1 MASNHKK
8 IALIGNPNSGKS
20 TLFNA
25 LTGLN
30 QHVGNFPGVTVDKKT
45 GSLSLRDDAGVKEK
59 FEIIDLPGTYSL
71 YPKSVDELVTFEV
84 LCDPENP
91 DYPDQVI
98 VVADSTNMPRCL
110 FLATQVIE
118 LNLPTVLAL
127 NMADLA
133 EKDGLQ
139 FNIEQLEKE
148 LGVPVVLL
156 NARKKFDVRQL
167 RDLIA
172 HPPERANKD
181 FIHVRDFS
189 PELLERVREAV
200 KVNSDYAAFQVACN
214 HKFISY
220 FKNHPDRSEHIQE
233 LVKEHEFRPYRF
245 QADESKKRYELIPG
259 IIARNVRQAKSPRE
273 HLTDKIDN
281 VITHKVWG
289 YVIFLSILFVMFQ
302 AVFSWATF
310 PMEWIEYVFTGL
322 TEYLAEA
329 LPPGIL
335 TGLLLDGVLAGLSG
349 VVVFV
354 PQIAFL
360 FFFIAL
366 LEDTGY
372 MSRVS
377 FMMDKLM
384 RRFGLNGR
392 SVIPL
397 VGGFACAIPA
407 IMATRSISGW
417 KQRLIT
423 ILITPL
429 MSCSARLPVYTLLIS
444 LVIPSEA
451 RWGIFNVQ
459 GLILMGLYLLGFVA
473 AIVVAFLLN
482 LWLNEA
488 DRSFFVM
495 ELPGYKW
502 PDWKTIGYTLL
513 EKVRIFLFNAGKII
527 VAISIVLWFLSSY
540 GPGDRMQKIEEK
552 YDSIELVEGGLSADL
567 AAAKGSEKLEA
578 SYAGIVGKTI
588 EPVIRL
594 LGYDWK
600 IGIALI
606 TSFAAREVF
615 VGTMATIYSVGDPDN
630 ETSIREKMQSEVDQI
645 SGKKQYGLPTGV
657 SLMVFYAF
665 ALQCMSTVAV
675 VRRETNSWKWPLAQF
690 LFMGAMAYIASLITY
705 QLLA

>member
-1 MASNHKK
+1 MTLAKKK

-30 QHVGNFPGVTVDKKT
+30 QRVGNFPGVTVDKRT
-45 GSLSLRDDAGVKEK
+45 GSLSLKSADGEK
-59 FEIIDLPGTYSL
+59 QKYEIIDLPGTYSL
-71 YPKSVDELVTFEV
+71 YPKSVDELVTFEI
-84 LCDPENP
+84 LCDPGNEY
-91 DYPDQVI
+91 YPDQVV
-98 VVADSTNMPRCL
+98 VVADSTNLTRSL
-110 FLATQVIE
+110 FLTTQVIE
-118 LNLPTVLAL
+118 LNLPTILVL

-133 EKDGLQ
+133 EKDGLE
-139 FNIEQLEKE
+139 FDIDSISKE
-148 LGVPVVLL
+148 LGVPVVLI
-156 NARKKFDVRQL
+156 NARKKGASKT
-167 RDLIA
+167 LIELIQN
-172 HPPERANKD
+172 PPEPAHKD
-181 FIHVRDFS
+181 FINIAEFSPNLLQKVRD
-189 PELLERVREAV
+189 AI
-200 KVNSDYAAFQVACN
+200 KVNSDYAAFQVASN
-214 HKFISY
+214 YKFISF
-220 FKNHPDRSEHIQE
+220 FKEHPDRAKQIEQ
-233 LVKEHEFRPYRF
+233 LVLEHEFKPYRF
-245 QADESKKRYELIPG
+245 QAEESKKRYELIPP
-259 IIARNVRQAKSPRE
+259 IIARNVRQAKSARE
-273 HLTDKIDN
+273 HLSDRIDDI
-281 VITHKVWG
+281 ITHKFWG
-289 YVIFLSILFVMFQ
+289 YAIFLFILFLMFQ
-302 AVFSWATF
+302 AVFSWATV
-310 PMEWIEYVFTGL
+310 PMEWIEFMFTES
-322 TEYLAEA
+322 TSYLGGV
-329 LPPGIL
+329 LPQGIIS
-335 TGLLLDGVLAGLSG
+335 GLLLDGVLAGLSG

-444 LVIPSEA
+444 LVIPSDA
-451 RWGIFNVQ
+451 KWWIFNVQ

-473 AIVVAFLLN
+473 AIAVAYLLN

-513 EKVRIFLFNAGKII
+513 EKVRVFLFDAGKII
-527 VAISIVLWFLSSY
+527 VAVSIVLWFLSSY
-540 GPGDRMQKIEEK
+540 GPNEK
-552 YDSIELVEGGLSADL
+552 MESIERHYSAL
-567 AAAKGSEKLEA
+567 EVNGSLPAEEAVKKGSEKLEA
-578 SYAGIVGKTI
+578 SYAGIIGKAI
-588 EPVIRL
+588 EPVIRP

-630 ETSIREKMQSEVDQI
+630 EDSIREKMSTATNQI
-645 SGKKQYGLPTGV
+645 TGKKQYGLATGL

-675 VRRETNSWKWPLAQF
+675 VRRETRSWKWPLAQF
-690 LFMGAMAYIASLITY
+690 VFMGAMAYVASLITY

>member
-1 MASNHKK
+1 MTLAKKK

-30 QHVGNFPGVTVDKKT
+30 QRVGNFPGVTVDKRT
-45 GSLSLRDDAGVKEK
+45 GSISLKSADGKK
-59 FEIIDLPGTYSL
+59 QKYEIIDLPGTYSL
-71 YPKSVDELVTFEV
+71 YPKSVDELVTFEI
-84 LCDPENP
+84 LCDPGNEN
-91 DYPDQVI
+91 YPDQVV
-98 VVADSTNMPRCL
+98 VVADSTNLTRSL
-110 FLATQVIE
+110 FLTTQVIE
-118 LNLPTVLAL
+118 LNLPTILVL

-133 EKDGLQ
+133 EKDGLE
-139 FNIEQLEKE
+139 FDLDSISKE
-148 LGVPVVLL
+148 LGVPVVLI
-156 NARKKFDVRQL
+156 NARKKGAAKG
-167 RDLIA
+167 LIELIQN
-172 HPPERANKD
+172 PPEPANKD
-181 FIHVRDFS
+181 FINIAEFSPALLQKVRD
-189 PELLERVREAV
+189 AI
-200 KVNSDYAAFQVACN
+200 KVNSDYAAFQVASN
-214 HKFISY
+214 YKFISF
-220 FKNHPDRSEHIQE
+220 FKEHPERARQIED
-233 LVKEHEFRPYRF
+233 LVQEHEFKPYRF
-245 QADESKKRYELIPG
+245 QADESKKRYELIPP
-259 IIARNVRQAKSPRE
+259 IIARNVRQAKSARE
-273 HLTDKIDN
+273 HLSDRIDDI
-281 VITHKVWG
+281 ITHKFWG
-289 YVIFLSILFVMFQ
+289 YAIFLFILFLMFQ
-302 AVFSWATF
+302 AVFSWATV
-310 PMEWIEYVFTGL
+310 PMEWIEFMFTES
-322 TEYLAEA
+322 TSYLAGV
-329 LPPGIL
+329 LPEGIIS
-335 TGLLLDGVLAGLSG
+335 GLLLDGVLAGLSG

-451 RWGIFNVQ
+451 KWWIFNVQ

-473 AIVVAFLLN
+473 AIAVAFLLN

-513 EKVRIFLFNAGKII
+513 EKVRVFLFDAGKII
-527 VAISIVLWFLSSY
+527 VAVSMVLWFLSSY
-540 GPGDRMQKIEEK
+540 GPTDKME
-552 YDSIELVEGGLSADL
+552 SIERHYSAL
-567 AAAKGSEKLEA
+567 EVNGSLPAEEAAKKGGEKLEA
-578 SYAGIVGKTI
+578 SYAGIIGKGI
-588 EPVIRL
+588 EPVIRP

-630 ETSIREKMQSEVDQI
+630 EDSIREKMSAATNQI
-645 SGKKQYGLPTGV
+645 TGKKQYGLATGL

-675 VRRETNSWKWPLAQF
+675 VRRETRSWKWPLAQF
-690 LFMGAMAYIASLITY
+690 LFMGAMAYVASLITY

>member
-1 MASNHKK
+1 M
-8 IALIGNPNSGKS
+8 
-20 TLFNA
+20 
-25 LTGLN
+25 
-30 QHVGNFPGVTVDKKT
+30 
-45 GSLSLRDDAGVKEK
+45 
-59 FEIIDLPGTYSL
+59 
-71 YPKSVDELVTFEV
+71 
-84 LCDPENP
+84 
-91 DYPDQVI
+91 
-98 VVADSTNMPRCL
+98 
-110 FLATQVIE
+110 
-118 LNLPTVLAL
+118 
-127 NMADLA
+127 
-133 EKDGLQ
+133 
-139 FNIEQLEKE
+139 
-148 LGVPVVLL
+148 
-156 NARKKFDVRQL
+156 
-167 RDLIA
+167 
-172 HPPERANKD
+172 
-181 FIHVRDFS
+181 
-189 PELLERVREAV
+189 
-200 KVNSDYAAFQVACN
+200 NSDYAAFQVASTF
-214 HKFISY
+214 KFFSY
-220 FKNHPDRSEHIQE
+220 FNDHPDRAKQIEK
-233 LVKEHEFRPYRF
+233 LVEEHEFKPYRF

-259 IIARNVRQAKSPRE
+259 VIARNVKQAKTARE
-273 HLTDKIDN
+273 HFSDRIDD
-281 VITHKVWG
+281 VITHKFWG
-289 YVIFLSILFVMFQ
+289 YAIFLFILFIMFQ
-302 AVFSWATF
+302 AVFSWASV
-310 PMEWIEYVFTGL
+310 PMEWIEFTF
-322 TEYLAEA
+322 TETTAYLAGV
-329 LPPGIL
+329 LPAGIIS
-335 TGLLLDGVLAGLSG
+335 GLLLDGVLAGLSG

-423 ILITPL
+423 IIITPL
-429 MSCSARLPVYTLLIS
+429 MSCSARLPVYTLLIA
-444 LVIPSEA
+444 LVIPSDA
-451 RWGIFNVQ
+451 KWWIFNVQ

-473 AIVVAFLLN
+473 AIAVAFLLN

-513 EKVRIFLFNAGKII
+513 EKVRVFLFDAGKII
-527 VAISIVLWFLSSY
+527 VAVSIVLWFLSSY
-540 GPGDRMQKIEEK
+540 GPAEK
-552 YDSIELVEGGLSADL
+552 MESIERHYSAL
-567 AAAKGSEKLEA
+567 EVNGTLPAEEAANKGSEKLEA
-578 SYAGIVGKTI
+578 SYAGIIGKAI
-588 EPVIRL
+588 EPVIRP

-630 ETSIREKMQSEVDQI
+630 DNSIREKMSSQVNQI
-645 SGKKQYGLPTGV
+645 TGKKQYGLATGL

-675 VRRETNSWKWPLAQF
+675 VRRETRSWKWPLAQF
-690 LFMGAMAYIASLITY
+690 LFMGAMAYVASLITY

>member
-1 MASNHKK
+1 MTLAKKK

-30 QHVGNFPGVTVDKKT
+30 QRVGNFPGVTVDKRT
-45 GSLSLRDDAGVKEK
+45 GSISLKSADGKK
-59 FEIIDLPGTYSL
+59 QKYEIIDLPGTYSL
-71 YPKSVDELVTFEV
+71 YPKSVDELVTFEI
-84 LCDPENP
+84 LCDPGNEN
-91 DYPDQVI
+91 YPDQVV
-98 VVADSTNMPRCL
+98 VVADSTNLTRSL
-110 FLATQVIE
+110 FLTTQVIE
-118 LNLPTVLAL
+118 LNLPTILVL

-133 EKDGLQ
+133 EKDGLE
-139 FNIEQLEKE
+139 FDLDSISKE
-148 LGVPVVLL
+148 LGVPVVLI
-156 NARKKFDVRQL
+156 NARKKGAAKG
-167 RDLIA
+167 LIELIQN
-172 HPPERANKD
+172 PPEPANKD
-181 FIHVRDFS
+181 FINIAEFSPALLQKVRD
-189 PELLERVREAV
+189 AI
-200 KVNSDYAAFQVACN
+200 KVNSDYAAFQVASN
-214 HKFISY
+214 YKFISF
-220 FKNHPDRSEHIQE
+220 FKEHPERARQIED
-233 LVKEHEFRPYRF
+233 LVQEHEFKPYRF
-245 QADESKKRYELIPG
+245 QADESKKRYELIPP
-259 IIARNVRQAKSPRE
+259 IIARNVRQAKSARE
-273 HLTDKIDN
+273 HLSDRIDDI
-281 VITHKVWG
+281 ITHKFWG
-289 YVIFLSILFVMFQ
+289 YAIFLFILFLMFQ
-302 AVFSWATF
+302 AVFSWATV
-310 PMEWIEYVFTGL
+310 PMEWIEFMFTES
-322 TEYLAEA
+322 TSYLAGV
-329 LPPGIL
+329 LPEGIIS
-335 TGLLLDGVLAGLSG
+335 GLLLDGVLAGLSG

-451 RWGIFNVQ
+451 KWWIFNVQ

-473 AIVVAFLLN
+473 AIAVAFLLN

-513 EKVRIFLFNAGKII
+513 EKVRVFLFDAGKII
-527 VAISIVLWFLSSY
+527 VAVSMVLWFLSSY
-540 GPGDRMQKIEEK
+540 GPTDKME
-552 YDSIELVEGGLSADL
+552 SIERHYSAL
-567 AAAKGSEKLEA
+567 EVNGSLPAEEAAKKGGEKLEA
-578 SYAGIVGKTI
+578 SYAGIIGKAI
-588 EPVIRL
+588 EPVIRP

-630 ETSIREKMQSEVDQI
+630 EDSIREKMSAATNQI
-645 SGKKQYGLPTGV
+645 TGKKQYGLATGL

-675 VRRETNSWKWPLAQF
+675 VRRETRSWKWPLAQF
-690 LFMGAMAYIASLITY
+690 LFMGAMAYVASLITY
-705 QLLA
+705 ELLA

>member
-1 MASNHKK
+1 MAKGSKK

-30 QHVGNFPGVTVDKKT
+30 QRVGNFPGVTVDKKM
-45 GSLSLRDDAGVKEK
+45 GSFSIQNAQGQKER
-59 FEIIDLPGTYSL
+59 FELIDLPGTYSL

-91 DYPDQVI
+91 DYPEQVI
-98 VVADSTNMPRCL
+98 VVADSTNMTRSL

-118 LNLPTVLAL
+118 LNLPTILVL
-127 NMADLA
+127 NMGDLA
-133 EKDGLQ
+133 EKDGLTFDLFRLQ
-139 FNIEQLEKE
+139 KE
-148 LGVPVVLL
+148 LGVPVVLM
-156 NARKKFDVRQL
+156 NARKKS
-167 RDLIA
+167 DLSKLKALLAIKTQA
-172 HPPERANKD
+172 PEKD
-181 FIHVRDFS
+181 FIKVGEFS
-189 PELLERVREAV
+189 PELLERVRESV
-200 KVNSDYAAFQVACN
+200 NVNSDYAAFQVACN
-214 HKFISY
+214 YKFISY
-220 FKNHPDRSEHIQE
+220 FKDHPERSKRIQE
-233 LVKEHEFRPYRF
+233 LVVEHEFKPYRF

-259 IIARNVRQAKSPRE
+259 IIARNVRQSKSTRE
-273 HLTDKIDN
+273 HLTERIDN
-281 VITHKVWG
+281 VLTHKVWG

-302 AVFSWATF
+302 AVFSWATL
-310 PMEWIEYVFTGL
+310 PMEWIEYVFTSM
-322 TEYLAEA
+322 TEYLANS

-335 TGLLLDGVLAGLSG
+335 SGLLTDGVLAGLSG

-444 LVIPSEA
+444 LVIPSDA
-451 RWGIFNVQ
+451 QWGIFNVQ

-502 PDWKTIGYTLL
+502 PDWKTIGFTLI
-513 EKVRIFLFNAGKII
+513 EKVRIFLFDAGKII

-540 GPGDRMQKIEEK
+540 GPGERMAKINDK
-552 YDSIELVEGGLSADL
+552 YEALAVDGELDAGLR
-567 AAAKGSEKLEA
+567 AAMGSEKLEA
-578 SYAGIVGKTI
+578 SYAGIIGKTI
-588 EPVIRL
+588 EPAIRP

-630 ETSIREKMQSEVDQI
+630 ESSIREKMQDEVNVI
-645 SGKKQYGLPTGV
+645 TGKKQYGLATGL

-675 VRRETNSWKWPLAQF
+675 VRRETRSWKWPLAQF
-690 LFMGAMAYIASLITY
+690 LFMGAMAYVASLITY

>member
-1 MASNHKK
+1 MTLAKKK

-30 QHVGNFPGVTVDKKT
+30 QRVGNFPGVTVDKRT
-45 GSLSLRDDAGVKEK
+45 GSLSLKSADGEK
-59 FEIIDLPGTYSL
+59 QKYEIIDLPGTYSL
-71 YPKSVDELVTFEV
+71 YPKSVDELVTFEI
-84 LCDPENP
+84 LCDPGNEY
-91 DYPDQVI
+91 YPDQVV
-98 VVADSTNMPRCL
+98 VVADSTNLTRSL
-110 FLATQVIE
+110 FLTTQVIE
-118 LNLPTVLAL
+118 LNLPTILVL

-133 EKDGLQ
+133 EKDGLE
-139 FNIEQLEKE
+139 FDIDSISKE
-148 LGVPVVLL
+148 LGVPVVLI
-156 NARKKFDVRQL
+156 NARKKGASKT
-167 RDLIA
+167 LIELIQN
-172 HPPERANKD
+172 PPEPAHKD
-181 FIHVRDFS
+181 FINIAEFSPNLLQKVRD
-189 PELLERVREAV
+189 AI
-200 KVNSDYAAFQVACN
+200 KVNSDYAAFQVASN
-214 HKFISY
+214 YKFISF
-220 FKNHPDRSEHIQE
+220 FKEHPDRAKQIEQ
-233 LVKEHEFRPYRF
+233 LVLEHEFKPYRF
-245 QADESKKRYELIPG
+245 QAEESKKRYELIPP
-259 IIARNVRQAKSPRE
+259 IIARNVRQAQSARE
-273 HLTDKIDN
+273 HLSDRIDDI
-281 VITHKVWG
+281 ITHKFWG
-289 YVIFLSILFVMFQ
+289 YAIFLFILFLMFQ
-302 AVFSWATF
+302 AVFSWATI
-310 PMEWIEYVFTGL
+310 PMEWIEFMFTES
-322 TEYLAEA
+322 TSYLGGV
-329 LPPGIL
+329 LPQGIIS
-335 TGLLLDGVLAGLSG
+335 GLLLDGVLAGLSG

-444 LVIPSEA
+444 LVIPSDA
-451 RWGIFNVQ
+451 KWWIFNVQ

-473 AIVVAFLLN
+473 AIAVAYLLN

-513 EKVRIFLFNAGKII
+513 EKVRVFLFDAGKII
-527 VAISIVLWFLSSY
+527 VAVSIVLWFLSSY
-540 GPGDRMQKIEEK
+540 GPNEK
-552 YDSIELVEGGLSADL
+552 MESIERHYSAL
-567 AAAKGSEKLEA
+567 EVNGSLPAEEAVKKGSEKLEA
-578 SYAGIVGKTI
+578 SYAGIIGKAI
-588 EPVIRL
+588 EPVIRP

-630 ETSIREKMQSEVDQI
+630 EDSIREKMSTATNQI
-645 SGKKQYGLPTGV
+645 TGKKQYGLATGL

-675 VRRETNSWKWPLAQF
+675 VRRETRSWKWPLAQF
-690 LFMGAMAYIASLITY
+690 VFMGAMAYVASLITY

>member
-1 MASNHKK
+1 MTLAKKK

-30 QHVGNFPGVTVDKKT
+30 QRVGNFPGVTVDKRT
-45 GSLSLRDDAGVKEK
+45 GSISLKSADGKK
-59 FEIIDLPGTYSL
+59 QKYEIIDLPGTYSL
-71 YPKSVDELVTFEV
+71 YPKSVDELVTFEI
-84 LCDPENP
+84 LCDPGNEN
-91 DYPDQVI
+91 YPDQVV
-98 VVADSTNMPRCL
+98 VVADSTNLTRSL
-110 FLATQVIE
+110 FLTTQVIE
-118 LNLPTVLAL
+118 LNLPTILVL

-133 EKDGLQ
+133 EKDGLE
-139 FNIEQLEKE
+139 FDLDSISKE
-148 LGVPVVLL
+148 LGVPVVLI
-156 NARKKFDVRQL
+156 NARKKGAAKG
-167 RDLIA
+167 LIELIQN
-172 HPPERANKD
+172 PPEPANKD
-181 FIHVRDFS
+181 FINIAEFSPALLQKVRD
-189 PELLERVREAV
+189 AI
-200 KVNSDYAAFQVACN
+200 KVNSDYAAFQVASN
-214 HKFISY
+214 YKFISF
-220 FKNHPDRSEHIQE
+220 FKEHPERARQIED
-233 LVKEHEFRPYRF
+233 LVQEHEFKPYRF
-245 QADESKKRYELIPG
+245 QADESKKRYELIPP
-259 IIARNVRQAKSPRE
+259 IIARNVRQAKSARE
-273 HLTDKIDN
+273 HLSDRIDDI
-281 VITHKVWG
+281 ITHKFWG
-289 YVIFLSILFVMFQ
+289 YAIFLFILFLMFQ
-302 AVFSWATF
+302 AVFSWATV
-310 PMEWIEYVFTGL
+310 PMEWIEFMFTES
-322 TEYLAEA
+322 TSYLAGV
-329 LPPGIL
+329 LPEGIIS
-335 TGLLLDGVLAGLSG
+335 GLLLDGVLAGLSG

-451 RWGIFNVQ
+451 KWWIFNVQ

-473 AIVVAFLLN
+473 AIAVAFLLN

-488 DRSFFVM
+488 DRSFFIM

-513 EKVRIFLFNAGKII
+513 EKVRVFLFDAGKII
-527 VAISIVLWFLSSY
+527 VAVSIVLWFLSSY
-540 GPGDRMQKIEEK
+540 GPTDKME
-552 YDSIELVEGGLSADL
+552 SIERHYSAL
-567 AAAKGSEKLEA
+567 EVNGSLPAEEAAKKGGEKLEA
-578 SYAGIVGKTI
+578 SYAGIIGKAI
-588 EPVIRL
+588 EPVIRP

-630 ETSIREKMQSEVDQI
+630 EDSIREKMSAATNQI
-645 SGKKQYGLPTGV
+645 TGKKQYGLATGL

-675 VRRETNSWKWPLAQF
+675 VRRETRSWKWPLAQF
-690 LFMGAMAYIASLITY
+690 LFMGAMAYVASLITY

>member
-1 MASNHKK
+1 MTDSRKK

-30 QHVGNFPGVTVDKKT
+30 QRVGNFPGVTVDKRT
-45 GSLSLRDDAGVKEK
+45 GTLTLKSNSGEK
-59 FEIIDLPGTYSL
+59 QKCEIIDLPGTYSL
-71 YPKSVDELVTFEV
+71 YPKSVDELVTFEI
-84 LCDPENP
+84 LCDPGNP
-91 DYPDQVI
+91 DYPDQVV
-98 VVADSTNMPRCL
+98 VVADSTNLTRSL
-110 FLATQVIE
+110 FLTTQVIE
-118 LNLPTVLAL
+118 LNLPTVLVL

-133 EKDGLQ
+133 KKDGLQ
-139 FNIEQLEKE
+139 FDVDSLSKE
-148 LGVPVVLL
+148 LGIPVVLI
-156 NARKKFDVRQL
+156 NARKKEAVQKLFEFLQN
-167 RDLIA
+167 
-172 HPPERANKD
+172 PPKPAQKD
-181 FIHVRDFS
+181 FIHVGQFS
-189 PELLERVREAV
+189 PELLQKVREAV
-200 KVNSDYAAFQVACN
+200 KVNSDYAAFQVASN
-214 HKFISY
+214 FKFISY
-220 FKNHPDRSEHIQE
+220 FKEHPDRAKHIEKLVEEH
-233 LVKEHEFRPYRF
+233 KFKPYRF

-259 IIARNVRQAKSPRE
+259 IIARNVMQAKSARE
-273 HLTDKIDN
+273 HFSDRIDN
-281 VITHKVWG
+281 VITHKFWG
-289 YVIFLSILFVMFQ
+289 YAIFLFVLFIMFQ
-302 AVFSWATF
+302 AVFSWASV
-310 PMEWIEYVFTGL
+310 PMEWIEFIFTE
-322 TEYLAEA
+322 TTTYLAGV
-329 LPPGIL
+329 LPNGIIS
-335 TGLLLDGVLAGLSG
+335 GLLLDGVLAGLSG

-423 ILITPL
+423 IIITPL
-429 MSCSARLPVYTLLIS
+429 MSCSARLPVYTLLIA
-444 LVIPSEA
+444 LVIPSDA
-451 RWGIFNVQ
+451 KWWIFNVQ

-473 AIVVAFLLN
+473 AIAVAFLLN

-513 EKVRIFLFNAGKII
+513 EKVRVFLFDAGKII
-527 VAISIVLWFLSSY
+527 VAVSIVLWFLSSY
-540 GPGDRMQKIEEK
+540 GPAEK
-552 YDSIELVEGGLSADL
+552 MKSIELHYSTLEVNGTLPAEE
-567 AAAKGSEKLEA
+567 AAKKGSEKLEA
-578 SYAGIVGKTI
+578 SYAGIIGKAI
-588 EPVIRL
+588 EPVIRP

-630 ETSIREKMQSEVDQI
+630 DNSIREKMSAQVDQI
-645 SGKKQYGLPTGV
+645 TGKKQYGLATGL

-675 VRRETNSWKWPLAQF
+675 VRRETRSWKWPLAQF
-690 LFMGAMAYIASLITY
+690 LFMGAMAYVASLITY